1 MTTEVT
7 DTPRTEKTGP
17 ATAAVAGRRRSIL
30 KTTLPSPGWLA
41 LIFTLAVTAVAM
53 SYYGVGER
61 AQLAFAAY
69 SLGCVT
75 LPGTLIWR
83 ALQGRSGYLPLDAAF
98 GTAAGF
104 AVELPVYMLARQAD
118 LPYAVLSWPILTVVA
133 FAAVPRLRRFWRGN
147 GERMPA
153 GASWSAAL
161 GTSFILISG
170 ALTVFRWNSLTGPN
184 YAVMHVD
191 FPFQFALV
199 GEFKHDVPLNT
210 PWVAGV
216 ELVYHWYVYAH
227 GAAASWISGVEPQVL
242 IMRLLPVPMIAAFLL
257 AVIGLVYRITGRWW
271 PGNVAILLMIVAAVT
286 VPSGWSN
293 KPMDAI
299 VFIDNLWVSP
309 TQTFAAFFAIVAIY
323 VLCGIFQAPEGA
335 ERRRPAPWI
344 VLAVLIGA
352 MAGAKATF
360 VPMLICGLLLALF
373 FRLVQRKRPG
383 PELPA
388 LLISL
393 GWLAFAQLI
402 LYGSGSQGTE
412 VNPLQT
418 VKYSVLGR
426 AVMGTQSALNDWSTL
441 VALTGISLGACLL
454 GWAGAA
460 GLLRKGW
467 RTDPI
472 VHVMLGFAVAGLGAL
487 YILAHPGMSQTYFGR
502 SATPYLGILAAL
514 GLAALLPAGKPVPGR
529 FFAVA
534 GLGAAGGA
542 AVLLVIRATV
552 GERGPAKPLDSFTVA
567 QATRPYLV
575 LLAAIAGLVALVVVV
590 ALLVK
595 LGRAQVLAAAAVAV
609 TAIAVTSGVVT
620 NRGIWD
626 ALTSGKSQRD
636 LVSGSSVF
644 AMPPGAIKASRWL
657 RDNSDPRD
665 RVATNSHCRQG
676 YSPCDSRDFWLAAFS
691 ERQVVLEGW
700 SYTEPAF
707 STGGLWDRTLYRSKF
722 WDPGLLQRNDEVFT
736 DPTAER
742 VNSFTAEHGVRWLV
756 AVGSVPLP
764 DPDRKG
770 EVWASPELAQFATE
784 RYRAGDVTVY
794 EVR

>member
-1 MTTEVT
+1 MVLQ
-7 DTPRTEKTGP
+7 R
-17 ATAAVAGRRRSIL
+17 AL
-30 KTTLPSPGWLA
+30 LSPGWLA
-41 LIFTLAVTAVAM
+41 LIFTLAVTAVTM

-118 LPYAVLSWPILTVVA
+118 LPFAVLAWPILTVVA

-147 GERMPA
+147 GERMPL

-170 ALTVFRWNSLTGPN
+170 ALTVFRWNPLSGRN
-184 YAVMHVD
+184 YGAMHVD

-210 PWVAGV
+210 PWVSGV

-242 IMRLLPVPMIAAFLL
+242 IMRLLPVPMIAVFLL
-257 AVIGLVYRITGRWW
+257 AVIGLVHRITGRWW
-271 PGNVAILLMIVAAVT
+271 PGNVAILLMLVAAVT
-286 VPSGWSN
+286 VPSGWSA

-335 ERRRPAPWI
+335 ERRRPVPWI

-426 AVMGTQSALNDWSTL
+426 AVMGTQNALNDWGTL
-441 VALTGISLGACLL
+441 AALTGISLGACLL
-454 GWAGAA
+454 GWASMA
-460 GLLRKGW
+460 GLLRRGW

-514 GLAALLPAGKPVPGR
+514 GLAALLPAGKRAPGR

-534 GLGAAGGA
+534 ALGAAGGA

-552 GERGPAKPLDSFTVA
+552 GEKGPVEPLAGFTVE

-595 LGRAQVLAAAAVAV
+595 LGRAQVLAVATIAV

-620 NRGIWD
+620 NRNVWD

-636 LVSGSSVF
+636 LVSDTSVI
-644 AMPPGAIKASRWL
+644 AMPRGAIKAGRWL
-657 RDNSDPRD
+657 RDHSHPRD
-665 RVATNSHCRQG
+665 LVATNSHCRQG

-707 STGGLWDRTLYRSKF
+707 STGGLWDRTLYRSTF
-722 WDPGLLQRNDEVFT
+722 WDPALLQRNDEVFT

-742 VNSFTAEHGVRWLV
+742 VKDFTAQHRVRWLV
-756 AVGSVPLP
+756 AVGSVPVP